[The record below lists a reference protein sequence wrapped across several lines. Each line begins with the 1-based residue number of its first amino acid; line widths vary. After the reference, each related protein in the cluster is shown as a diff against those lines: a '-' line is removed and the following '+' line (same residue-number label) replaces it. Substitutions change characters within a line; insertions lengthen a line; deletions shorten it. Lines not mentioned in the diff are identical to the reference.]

1 MSLSQPSAHLLKWT
15 LEVIAINSIPRHVFF
30 ESKWPNLL
38 ILKTANLENPSQ
50 YLAPD
55 IVKRRTQLAKKTRI
69 TTSHQPIFD
78 LPHAAKQGQH
88 SYIPYL

>member
-55 IVKRRTQLAKKTRI
+55 IVKKTDPTCKESWNHNQSPTDI
-69 TTSHQPIFD
+69 
-78 LPHAAKQGQH
+78 
-88 SYIPYL
+88 